1 VAQGGRRDGDEARLT
16 GLVEA
21 FARALV
27 DDPERV
33 TVAAW
38 TEGGELHLD
47 LSVAGEDRGKVIG
60 RRGRTADALRTL
72 LEAAAR
78 RMGVLADLEVVE

>member
-1 VAQGGRRDGDEARLT
+1 LVSVGREGDEAGLK
-16 GLVEA
+16 GLVES
-21 FARALV
+21 FACALV
-27 DDPERV
+27 DEPQRV
-33 TVAAW
+33 SVEAW

-47 LSVAGEDRGKVIG
+47 LSVAGGDRGKVIG

-78 RMGVLADLEVVE
+78 RRSVIADLEVVE

>member
-1 VAQGGRRDGDEARLT
+1 LHDEGRGAQGARLK

-27 DDPERV
+27 DEPDHVRV
-33 TVAAW
+33 EAW
-38 TEGGELHLD
+38 TEGKELHLD
-47 LSVAGEDRGKVIG
+47 LSVAPSDRGKVIG

-78 RMGVLADLEVVE
+78 RQGILADLEVVE

>member
-1 VAQGGRRDGDEARLT
+1 VDRADRL
-16 GLVEA
+16 GAGAGLKSLVEA
-21 FARALV
+21 FARGLV
-27 DDPERV
+27 DDPDRV
-33 TVAAW
+33 KVEAW

-47 LSVAGEDRGKVIG
+47 LSVAAADRGKVIG

-78 RMGVLADLEVVE
+78 RKGVVADLEVVE

>member
-1 VAQGGRRDGDEARLT
+1 MGTVGQDGDEARLKR
-16 GLVEA
+16 LVEA

-27 DDPERV
+27 DEPERV
-33 TVAAW
+33 SVEAW

-47 LSVAGEDRGKVIG
+47 LSVAGDDRGKVIG

-78 RMGVLADLEVVE
+78 RSGTLADLEVVE